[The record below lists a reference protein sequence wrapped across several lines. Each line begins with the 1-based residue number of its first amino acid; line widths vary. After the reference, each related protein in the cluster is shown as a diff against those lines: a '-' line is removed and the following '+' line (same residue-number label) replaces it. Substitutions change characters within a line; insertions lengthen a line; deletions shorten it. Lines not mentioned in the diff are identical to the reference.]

1 MDLLTSAYA
10 TSDADDIQNL
20 RTIRQPQLDDARP
33 SRLHNHVHDSHARKH
48 RNDTNPDVHAHNKR
62 NNAPALPAPSTTYAH
77 TYTATHATPHAASTP
92 HNYLITNPHYDALY
106 APVHGPA
113 HSHAEPRQAAS
124 GGAPR
129 FLGHAAPAAIASDHT
144 FNEQLHTFNVCGY
157 AANPSLAAG
166 SAAAA
171 AGSAAAAAG
180 SAAAAGGPAVV
191 GNATRW
197 AEAHR
202 GSVYSRKAP
211 LASVVAE
218 QRKRLRL
225 DELDESAPQRAGGGS
240 SEETLQQQPSPAA
253 ASTAA
258 AAAAGSN
265 TAAAT
270 AAVVAAELKSAASV
284 QQQAERTIF
293 HGASR
298 TDYQGRSWLA
308 PPPERKLEE
317 HECFAPKKWVH
328 TWSGHTKGVA
338 AIRWFPGNGHL
349 LLSVGMDAKV
359 KIWDV
364 FGSRACMQTYM
375 GHTAAVRD
383 ACFTNDGRRFVTAS
397 YDRFLKLWDT
407 ETGKCISAFSNNK
420 VPYVAKLHPDAD
432 QQNVLL
438 AGCASKQVVQYDTN
452 TGNVEQVYD
461 HHLAAVNT
469 ITFCESNRRFATTSD
484 DKKMLVWEF
493 GIPVPIKHI
502 ADPTLHS
509 MPAVTK
515 TPNSKW
521 LLCTNLDNKITCYAA
536 QDRFRLNPKKV
547 FRGHI
552 VAGYACVPGVS
563 PDGSFVTS
571 GDSDGRLWVWDWKTG
586 RVFRKI
592 KCHDQVCI
600 QALWHPIEPSRV
612 ATCSWDGT
620 IKYWE

>member
-1 MDLLTSAYA
+1 MDLLQSAYA
-10 TSDADDIQNL
+10 TSDAEAIHPHLHDD
-20 RTIRQPQLDDARP
+20 THTTDKPQHP
-33 SRLHNHVHDSHARKH
+33 HPNHPAPP
-48 RNDTNPDVHAHNKR
+48 TQHAH
-62 NNAPALPAPSTTYAH
+62 AH
-77 TYTATHATPHAASTP
+77 AAYTPH
-92 HNYLITNPHYDALY
+92 HNLTTNPHYDALY

-113 HSHAEPRQAAS
+113 PSLAERRQTAS

-129 FLGHAAPAAIASDHT
+129 FLGHAAPTAIASDHA

-166 SAAAA
+166 SAAA
-171 AGSAAAAAG
+171 G
-180 SAAAAGGPAVV
+180 GGPAVV

-225 DELDESAPQRAGGGS
+225 DELNESAPQRAGDGS
-240 SEETLQQQPSPAA
+240 SEETLQRQPSPAA
-253 ASTAA
+253 ASAAA

-270 AAVVAAELKSAASV
+270 AAVVAAELKSAASA

-308 PPPERKLEE
+308 PPPERKVEE

-349 LLSVGMDAKV
+349 LLSVGMDTKV

-383 ACFTNDGRRFVTAS
+383 ACFSNDGRRFVTAS

-469 ITFCESNRRFATTSD
+469 ITFCESNRRIATTSD

-515 TPNSKW
+515 TPNGKW

-586 RVFRKI
+586 RVFRKL

-600 QALWHPIEPSRV
+600 QALWHPVEPSRV